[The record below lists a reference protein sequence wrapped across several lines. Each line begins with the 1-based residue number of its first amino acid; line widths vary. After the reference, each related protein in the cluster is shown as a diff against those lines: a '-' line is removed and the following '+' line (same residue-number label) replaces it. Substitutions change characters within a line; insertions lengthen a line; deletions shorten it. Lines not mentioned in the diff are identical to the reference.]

1 MNRTVYNF
9 MAFSHAIPTTVG
21 YMNTHNIVIVYRVEA
36 IYEIVDEGPCPD
48 VAMTTSP
55 AYEGVKIN

>member
-1 MNRTVYNF
+1 